1 MEFRI
6 LGPLEVLSAGQTLD
20 LGGTKQRALLA
31 MLLLHANEVVSS
43 GRLIEA
49 VWEDEPP
56 ETAEKGLQGYISQL
70 RKLLGKERL
79 TTKAPGYSLHVGPDE
94 LDFARFQLLQ
104 AEGRSHEALS
114 LWRGAP
120 LAEFSS
126 QRFAEGEIARLEELH
141 LACLEERIDCDLEAG
156 RHAELIAE
164 LEALVAGHPLR
175 EAPRGQLMLA
185 LYRRGRQREA

>member
-49 VWEDEPP
+49 LWEEEPP
-56 ETAEKGLQGYISQL
+56 DTAEKGLQGYISQL
-70 RKLLGKERL
+70 RKLVGKERL
-79 TTKAPGYSLHVGPDE
+79 KTVAPGYSLPVGPDE
-94 LDFARFQLLQ
+94 LDLARFQLLRT
-104 AEGRSHEALS
+104 EGRLHEALS
-114 LWRGAP
+114 LWRGPP

-126 QRFAEGEIARLEELH
+126 QRFAEGEIARMEEMH
-141 LACLEERIDCDLEAG
+141 LACLEERIERDLDAG
-156 RHAELIAE
+156 RHTELIAE
-164 LEALVAGHPLR
+164 LEALVAEHALR
-175 EAPRGQLMLA
+175 
-185 LYRRGRQREA
+185 